1 MLHIFLTILKIPLL
15 LLGILLSLV
24 FITVLLTL
32 FVPVRYQAR
41 IVKNDRFHATFRVH
55 WLFHFLSVCVN
66 LAGKEPELS
75 VKLLG
80 FPLIGGEKKE
90 RGKNGRKRKPK
101 AEKEQPEPDASRE
114 TSDAEKTDAKEP
126 DTAKTDA
133 AEQSGGARDAEKRDI
148 EEQRIEEQNVEDQ
161 NIEDQNIK
169 DQNREA
175 QNIKPQDRKELSA
188 KEQIIEKKTS
198 AEPDAKTPD
207 VKMRG
212 AKNPLHSFLERM
224 CAVRDKIK
232 AVYRRAQEFLELWR
246 DEHTQLAIRHGRCEI
261 FYILK
266 HYLPGNLQGRLLF
279 GLSDPAATG
288 QALGLLCILQA
299 FTGNHLL
306 VEADFEHPAL
316 ECDVSFQGHVRVCHT
331 VKSAL
336 ALLLDKHCR
345 LTFGR
350 IRRFAFAQQ
359 KIN

>member
-55 WLFHFLSVCVN
+55 WLFYFLSVCVN
-66 LAGKEPELS
+66 LVGKEPELA

-90 RGKNGRKRKPK
+90 RGKNGRKREPK

-114 TSDAEKTDAKEP
+114 TPDAEKTDAKEP

-133 AEQSGGARDAEKRDI
+133 VKTDAAEQSGGARDAEERDI
-148 EEQRIEEQNVEDQ
+148 EEQRIEEQNVEGQ
-161 NIEDQNIK
+161 NIEDQNI
-169 DQNREA
+169 E
-175 QNIKPQDRKELSA
+175 PQARKELSA

-198 AEPDAKTPD
+198 AGPDVETPD
-207 VKMRG
+207 GKTRG

-232 AVYRRAQEFLELWR
+232 AMYRRVQEFLELWR
-246 DEHTQLAIRHGRCEI
+246 DEHTQLAIRHGKCEI

-288 QALGLLCILQA
+288 QALGILCILQV

-316 ECDVSFQGHVRVCHT
+316 ECDVSFKGHVRVCHT

-345 LTFGR
+345 VTFGR
-350 IRRFAFAQQ
+350 IRTFGSAQRE
-359 KIN
+359 IN